1 MPESE
6 APEFNLQ
13 RPLSS
18 ALAVLRAILFSPR
31 RFYLGF
37 SPEGPL
43 REPAIFVLLVGAV
56 TAVLTAAV
64 AMVSNLIFGELSAGE
79 VGVTALEAVLFAL
92 LSPVAVGAVAAAL
105 TAAVAIVSNLIFGE
119 LSAGEVGVTAL
130 EAVLFALLSP
140 LAVGVVAAVYL
151 LSIRTFVGNVG
162 TFREVYRAAAYAFG
176 ALILAW
182 IPIVG
187 AFAVTY
193 ALMVLMGIAVR
204 IVYRTSFLTAVVTVL
219 VGFLPIS
226 LALIFLRV
234 TTAGLAS

>member
-1 MPESE
+1 MPETE
-6 APEFNLQ
+6 APEFDLQ
-13 RPLSS
+13 RPISS
-18 ALAVLRAILFSPR
+18 TLAVLRTVLFSPR

-43 REPAIFVLLVGAV
+43 REPALFVLLIG
-56 TAVLTAAV
+56 T
-64 AMVSNLIFGELSAGE
+64 
-79 VGVTALEAVLFAL
+79 
-92 LSPVAVGAVAAAL
+92 VAAAL
-105 TAAVAIVSNLIFGE
+105 TAAVAIVSNLIVGE

-151 LSIRTFVGNVG
+151 LSIRTFVGKVG

-182 IPIVG
+182 VPIVG

-204 IVYRTSFLTAVVTVL
+204 TVYRTSFLTAVVTVL